1 MNQLYFNI
9 DENRSKQFLNVID
22 IEADDKLSIN
32 SEFQDTTK
40 HASEEIKSGVFVP
53 ENVIRSFE
61 DTNTVTSEHEDDFRQ
76 GFHDN
81 NIGNSDIDEQDKKQS
96 KITSDY
102 ETISPRI
109 NKSFETSYKRYVIKL
124 RMV

>member
-32 SEFQDTTK
+32 NEYQDTIK
-40 HASEEIKSGVFVP
+40 HA
-53 ENVIRSFE
+53 NVIRSLE
-61 DTNTVTSEHEDDFRQ
+61 DTITVTSEHEDDFRQ

-102 ETISPRI
+102 ETISPRV
-109 NKSFETSYKRYVIKL
+109 NKSFETSYKRYVIKF
-124 RMV
+124 RIV